1 MGNAGYPDLHAHI
14 AELDRQ
20 GLLIRVQRPINKD
33 TEMHP
38 LVRWQ
43 FRGGIPEAERKA
55 FLFENVVDSKGRKY
69 DIPVAV
75 GILASNRQIYS
86 VGIGCAVENIQQK
99 WGYAEAHPIPP
110 MLVDNPPCQE
120 IVMRGAELTQGNGV
134 DALPIPISTPGFD
147 NAPYASC
154 SMFITKDP
162 DTGLQN
168 IGNYRAMV
176 KSPTRMGMNPEIEL
190 NQGIH
195 EHFLKYKARG
205 EKMPVV
211 LMLGAPPAITF
222 TSVHKLPKHLD
233 ELAVAGGLV
242 GAPIRVC
249 KAKTVDLIV
258 PAEAEIVV
266 EGYIDTEWLEPEGS
280 FGESH
285 GYMNLKEYNA
295 FFDVTAITRRKD
307 AVLVSI
313 ISQVT
318 PSESSLIKRVAYEP
332 AFLHHL
338 RHHLNISGVT
348 RVFMH
353 EPLTNLRKLIV
364 IQMKS
369 DTLDAEIWRAL
380 YGASSYSSSV
390 GKMTIAVNEDIDPEN
405 LDMVMWA
412 LAYRMRPHQ
421 DMRVLDHKDMGHG
434 PRAGAEDTHYEA
446 DGLGDADQCH
456 AQAPVSADLTAG
468 AGIHGRRQ
476 SDLGRARAAGLEAGS
491 AVVRLFARSMAGG
504 IPSRGRARDAERIL
518 DDGRGDQTATAQR
531 QAAER
536 SVSVALENNCLR
548 LHRPNTSL
556 GYSGNRPGGN
566 EGGVP
571 ARWPKNVVMRATL
584 PPIFSTSLR
593 NLSMPSS
600 ISP

>member
-1 MGNAGYPDLHAHI
+1 MRNASYPDLHAHI

-20 GLLIRVQRPINKD
+20 GLLVRVRRPINKD

-43 FRGGIPEAERKA
+43 FRGGIPEDERKA
-55 FLFENVVDSKGRKY
+55 FLFENVVDSKGRQY
-69 DIPVAV
+69 NIPVAV

-86 VGIGCAVENIQQK
+86 VGIGCDVAKIQEK
-99 WGYAEAHPIPP
+99 WTYAEAHPIAPV
-110 MLVDNPPCQE
+110 LVDNPPCQE
-120 IVMRGAELTQGNGV
+120 IVIEGAELTKGHGV

-154 SMFITKDP
+154 SMFITRDP

-205 EKMPVV
+205 EKMPVA

-242 GAPIRVC
+242 GAPIKVC
-249 KAKTVDLIV
+249 KAKTVDLVV

-266 EGYIDTEWLEPEGS
+266 EGYLDTEWLEPEGS

-295 FFDVTAITRRKD
+295 FFDVTAITRRKR

-364 IQMKS
+364 IQLKA

-446 DGLGDADQCH
+446 TDSAMLINAMLKRPYPPISLPAREFMEGAKAIWQELGLPPLKPE
-456 AQAPVSADLTAG
+456 APWFGYS
-468 AGIHGRRQ
+468 
-476 SDLGRARAAGLEAGS
+476 LGQWPEEFRVEAERAARSEYWTTGE
-491 AVVRLFARSMAGG
+491 VIKQRRRNDKRLND
-504 IPSRGRARDAERIL
+504 PYL
-518 DDGRGDQTATAQR
+518 
-531 QAAER
+531 
-536 SVSVALENNCLR
+536 
-548 LHRPNTSL
+548 SL
-556 GYSGNRPGGN
+556 
-566 EGGVP
+566 
-571 ARWPKNVVMRATL
+571 
-584 PPIFSTSLR
+584 
-593 NLSMPSS
+593 
-600 ISP
+600 

>member
-1 MGNAGYPDLHAHI
+1 LEEAMKDFGYPDLHAHI
-14 AELDRQ
+14 AALEQ
-20 GLLIRVQRPINKD
+20 KGLLVRVTRPINKD
-33 TEMHP
+33 SEMHP

-43 FRGGIPEAERKA
+43 FRGGIPESERKA
-55 FLFENVVDSKGRKY
+55 FLFEDVTDSTGRRY

-75 GILASNRQIYS
+75 GILASNREIYG
-86 VGIGCAVENIQQK
+86 VGIGCDVEKIKEKWDQAERHPVAPVLVEN
-99 WGYAEAHPIPP
+99 PR
-110 MLVDNPPCQE
+110 CQE
-120 IVMRGAELTQGNGV
+120 IVIEGEELNQPGNGV

-162 DTGLQN
+162 ETGLQN
-168 IGNYRAMV
+168 IGNYRSMV
-176 KSPTRMGMNPEIEL
+176 KSRTRMGMNPEIEL

-205 EKMPVV
+205 EKMPVA

-249 KAKTVDLIV
+249 RGKTVDLVV
-258 PAEAEIVV
+258 PADAEIVV
-266 EGYIDTEWLEPEGS
+266 EGYLDTEWLEPEGS

-295 FFDVTAITRRKD
+295 YFDVTAITRRKD

-369 DTLDAEIWRAL
+369 DTLDAEVWRAL

-412 LAYRMRPHQ
+412 MAYRMRPHE

-434 PRAGAEDTHYEA
+434 PRAGADDNHYEA
-446 DGLGDADQCH
+446 NDSAMLINAMLKRPYPPISLPARPYMENAKKIWEELGLPPLKPEMPWYGY
-456 AQAPVSADLTAG
+456 
-468 AGIHGRRQ
+468 
-476 SDLGRARAAGLEAGS
+476 
-491 AVVRLFARSMAGG
+491 
-504 IPSRGRARDAERIL
+504 
-518 DDGRGDQTATAQR
+518 
-531 QAAER
+531 
-536 SVSVALENNCLR
+536 
-548 LHRPNTSL
+548 SL
-556 GYSGNRPGGN
+556 GQ
-566 EGGVP
+566 
-571 ARWPKNVVMRATL
+571 WPEEFQVEADRAVRSEYWTTGEVIKQRRRNDKRL
-584 PPIFSTSLR
+584 NDPYLSL
-593 NLSMPSS
+593 
-600 ISP
+600 

>member
-1 MGNAGYPDLHAHI
+1 MDHPGYSDLHAHI
-14 AELDRQ
+14 AALDRE
-20 GLLIRVQRPINKD
+20 GLLVRVQRPINKD

-43 FRGGIPEAERKA
+43 FRGGIPESQRKA
-55 FLFENVVDSKGRKY
+55 FLFENVVDSTGRRY

-75 GILASNRQIYS
+75 GILASSREIYS
-86 VGIGCAVENIQQK
+86 VGIGCDVSLIKQK
-99 WGYAEAHPIPP
+99 WDHAEQHQVPP
-110 MLVDNPPCQE
+110 VLVDRPRCQE
-120 IVMRGAELTQGNGV
+120 IVVEGTALREPGRGV
-134 DALPIPISTPGFD
+134 DSLPIPISTPGFD

-154 SMFITKDP
+154 SMFVSRDP

-176 KSPTRMGMNPEIEL
+176 KSPTRMGMNPEVEL

-195 EHFLKYKARG
+195 EHWLKYKARG
-205 EKMPVV
+205 ERMPVALV
-211 LMLGAPPAITF
+211 LGAPPAITF
-222 TSVHKLPKHLD
+222 ASVHKLPKHLD
-233 ELAVAGGLV
+233 EIAVAGGLV

-249 KAKTVDLIV
+249 KARTVDLIV

-266 EGYIDTEWLEPEGS
+266 EGYLDTEWLEPEGS

-295 FFDVTAITRRKD
+295 FMDVTAITRRRD

-364 IQMKS
+364 IQMRA

-380 YGASSYSSSV
+380 YGASAFSSAV
-390 GKMTIAVNEDIDPEN
+390 GKMIIAVNEDIEPEN
-405 LDMVMWA
+405 LDMLFWA
-412 LAYRMRPHQ
+412 MAYRMRPHQ
-421 DMRVLDHKDMGHG
+421 DLRILDHKDMGHG
-434 PRAGAEDTHYEA
+434 PRTGADDNHYEA
-446 DGLGDADQCH
+446 TDSAMLINAMLKRPYPPISLPAKEFMENAKAIWEELGLPALRPEMPWYGY
-456 AQAPVSADLTAG
+456 S
-468 AGIHGRRQ
+468 
-476 SDLGRARAAGLEAGS
+476 LGQWPEEFRIEAERAA
-491 AVVRLFARSMAGG
+491 RSEYWTTG
-504 IPSRGRARDAERIL
+504 EVL
-518 DDGRGDQTATAQR
+518 AQR
-531 QAAER
+531 R
-536 SVSVALENNCLR
+536 RNDKR
-548 LHRPNTSL
+548 LNDPFL
-556 GYSGNRPGGN
+556 Q
-566 EGGVP
+566 
-571 ARWPKNVVMRATL
+571 L
-584 PPIFSTSLR
+584 
-593 NLSMPSS
+593 
-600 ISP
+600 

>member
-1 MGNAGYPDLHAHI
+1 MPSVALRLQAQAAKLEEHMNDLGYPDLHAHI
-14 AELDRQ
+14 AALEDK
-20 GLLIRVQRPINKD
+20 GLLIRVARPINKD

-43 FRGGIPEAERKA
+43 FRGGIPERERKA
-55 FLFENVVDSKGRKY
+55 FLFQNVTDSKGRRY

-75 GILASNRQIYS
+75 GILASSREIYS
-86 VGIGCAVENIQQK
+86 VGIGCGVEHIQRK
-99 WGYAEAHPIPP
+99 WEEAEQRQRPP
-110 MLVDNPPCQE
+110 VTVDNPRCQE
-120 IVMRGAELTQGNGV
+120 IVVEGDALSRPGAGV

-154 SMFITKDP
+154 SMFVTKDP

-205 EKMPVV
+205 EKMPVA

-222 TSVHKLPKHLD
+222 ASVHKLPKHVD

-249 KAKTVDLIV
+249 KARTVDLMV

-266 EGYIDTEWLEPEGS
+266 EGFIDTEWLEPEGS

-295 FFDVTAITRRKD
+295 YFDVTAITRRRD

-364 IQMKS
+364 IQLKA
-369 DTLDAEIWRAL
+369 DTLDAEVWRAL
-380 YGASSYSSSV
+380 YGASSFSSSV

-412 LAYRMRPHQ
+412 MAYRMRPHQ

-434 PRAGAEDTHYEA
+434 PRAGADDNHYEA
-446 DGLGDADQCH
+446 NDSAMLINAMLKRPYPPISLPARPFMENAKQIWQELGLPPLKPE
-456 AQAPVSADLTAG
+456 APWYGYS
-468 AGIHGRRQ
+468 
-476 SDLGRARAAGLEAGS
+476 LGQWPEEFQLEAER
-491 AVVRLFARSMAGG
+491 AVRSEYWTTGEVIKQRRRNDKRLND
-504 IPSRGRARDAERIL
+504 PYL
-518 DDGRGDQTATAQR
+518 
-531 QAAER
+531 
-536 SVSVALENNCLR
+536 
-548 LHRPNTSL
+548 
-556 GYSGNRPGGN
+556 
-566 EGGVP
+566 
-571 ARWPKNVVMRATL
+571 TL
-584 PPIFSTSLR
+584 
-593 NLSMPSS
+593 
-600 ISP
+600 

>member
-1 MGNAGYPDLHAHI
+1 MNHGYPDLHAHI
-14 AELDRQ
+14 SALDQ
-20 GLLIRVQRPINKD
+20 KGLLVRVQRPINKD
-33 TEMHP
+33 TEMHA

-43 FRGGIPEAERKA
+43 FRGGIPEPQRKA
-55 FLFENVVDSKGRKY
+55 FLFENVTDSTGRRF

-75 GILASNRQIYS
+75 GILAANREIYG
-86 VGIGCAVENIQQK
+86 VGIGCNVDHIKQKWDYAEQHQVEPLMVEN
-99 WGYAEAHPIPP
+99 P
-110 MLVDNPPCQE
+110 VCQE
-120 IVMRGAELTQGNGV
+120 IVVQGDALNEPGMGV

-154 SMFITKDP
+154 SMFISKDP

-176 KSPTRMGMNPEIEL
+176 KSRTRMGMNPEIEL

-205 EKMPVV
+205 EKVPVAI
-211 LMLGAPPAITF
+211 LLGAPPAVTF
-222 TSVHKLPKHLD
+222 ASVHKLPKHLD
-233 ELAVAGGLV
+233 EMAVAGGLV

-249 KAKTVDLIV
+249 KAKTVDLVV
-258 PAEAEIVV
+258 PAEAEIVI

-295 FFDVTAITRRKD
+295 YLDVTAITRRKN

-364 IQMKS
+364 IQLKS
-369 DTLDAEIWRAL
+369 DTLEAEIWRAL
-380 YGASSYSSSV
+380 YGASSFSSAV
-390 GKMTIAVNEDIDPEN
+390 GKMTIAVNEDIEPEN

-412 LAYRMRPHQ
+412 MAYRMRPHL
-421 DMRVLDHKDMGHG
+421 DLRILDHKDMGHG

-446 DGLGDADQCH
+446 TDSAMLINAMLKRPYPPISLPAKQYMENAKVIWEELGLPPLKPEMPWYGY
-456 AQAPVSADLTAG
+456 S
-468 AGIHGRRQ
+468 
-476 SDLGRARAAGLEAGS
+476 LGQWPEEFQ
-491 AVVRLFARSMAGG
+491 VE
-504 IPSRGRARDAERIL
+504 AERATRSEYWTTGEIL
-518 DDGRGDQTATAQR
+518 KQR
-531 QAAER
+531 R
-536 SVSVALENNCLR
+536 RNDKR
-548 LHRPNTSL
+548 LNDPYLSL
-556 GYSGNRPGGN
+556 
-566 EGGVP
+566 
-571 ARWPKNVVMRATL
+571 
-584 PPIFSTSLR
+584 
-593 NLSMPSS
+593 
-600 ISP
+600 

>member
-1 MGNAGYPDLHAHI
+1 MDTFGYSDLHAHI
-14 AELDRQ
+14 AALEDS
-20 GLLIRVQRPINKD
+20 GHLLRVRRPINKD

-43 FRGGIPEAERKA
+43 FRGGIPESERKA
-55 FLFENVVDSKGRKY
+55 FLFENVVDSTGRKF

-75 GILASNRQIYS
+75 GILASNREIYS
-86 VGIGCAVENIQQK
+86 IGIGCAVDKIKEN
-99 WGYAEAHPIPP
+99 WDRAEQHQIAPV
-110 MLVDNPPCQE
+110 MVDNPSCQE
-120 IVMRGAELTQGNGV
+120 IVIQGPALLERGKGV
-134 DALPIPISTPGFD
+134 DGLPIPISTPGFD

-176 KSPTRMGMNPEIEL
+176 KGQTRVGMNPEIEL

-195 EHFLKYKARG
+195 EHWLKYKARG
-205 EKMPVV
+205 ERMPAV
-211 LMLGAPPAITF
+211 LVLGAPPAITF
-222 TSVHKLPKHLD
+222 ASVHKLPKHLD

-242 GAPIRVC
+242 NAPIRVC
-249 KAKTVDLIV
+249 KATTVDIVV

-295 FFDVTAITRRKD
+295 FMDVTAITRRKD

-338 RHHLNISGVT
+338 RRHLNISGVK

-364 IQMKS
+364 LQMEAG
-369 DTLDAEIWRAL
+369 TLEAEVWRAL
-380 YGASSYSSSV
+380 YGASSYSSAV
-390 GKMTIAVNEDIDPEN
+390 GKMVIAVNEDIEPEN
-405 LDMVMWA
+405 LDMVFWA
-412 LAYRMRPHQ
+412 MSYRMRPHQ

-434 PRAGAEDTHYEA
+434 PRTGADDNHYEA
-446 DGLGDADQCH
+446 TD
-456 AQAPVSADLTAG
+456 SAMLINAM
-468 AGIHGRRQ
+468 
-476 SDLGRARAAGLEAGS
+476 LK
-491 AVVRLFARSMAGG
+491 
-504 IPSRGRARDAERIL
+504 
-518 DDGRGDQTATAQR
+518 
-531 QAAER
+531 
-536 SVSVALENNCLR
+536 
-548 LHRPNTSL
+548 RPFPPISL
-556 GYSGNRPGGN
+556 
-566 EGGVP
+566 P
-571 ARWPKNVVMRATL
+571 ARPFMENAKKIWDELGLPALKPEMPWYGYPLGQWPEEFQREADRATRSEYWKTGEEL
-584 PPIFSTSLR
+584 IEKRRKDKRLNDPYLD
-593 NLSMPSS
+593 L
-600 ISP
+600 

>member
-1 MGNAGYPDLHAHI
+1 MSDLKYSDLHTHLA
-14 AELDRQ
+14 ALEKQ
-20 GLLIRVQRPINKD
+20 GLLIRVKRPINKD
-33 TEMHP
+33 TEMHA

-43 FRGGIPEAERKA
+43 FRGGIPEADRKA

-69 DIPVAV
+69 EMPVAV
-75 GILASNRQIYS
+75 GVLATSQKIYS
-86 VGIGCAVENIQQK
+86 AALGCAIADIGKHWNRAENHQI
-99 WGYAEAHPIPP
+99 EPV
-110 MLVDNPPCQE
+110 MVDNPPCQE
-120 IVMRGAELTQGNGV
+120 IVYQGADLNNGHGV

-162 DTGLQN
+162 DTGKQN

-205 EKMPVV
+205 EKRMPVA
-211 LMLGAPPAITF
+211 LLLGSPPAITF
-222 TSVHKLPKHLD
+222 ASVHKLPKHLD

-242 GAPIRVC
+242 GAPINVC

-266 EGYIDTEWLEPEGS
+266 EGFIDTEWLEPEGS

-295 FFDVTAITRRKD
+295 FFDVTCITRRKD

-338 RHHLNISGVT
+338 QHHLNISGVT

-364 IQMKS
+364 IQLKS
-369 DTLDAEIWRAL
+369 GTLEAEVWRAL
-380 YGASSYSSSV
+380 YGASSFSSSV
-390 GKMTIAVNEDIDPEN
+390 GKLTIAVNDDIDPEN

-412 LAYRMRPHQ
+412 MSYRMRPHQ

-434 PRAGAEDTHYEA
+434 PRAGAEDNHYEA
-446 DGLGDADQCH
+446 ND
-456 AQAPVSADLTAG
+456 SAMLINAMLKRPYPPISLP
-468 AGIHGRRQ
+468 AKEFMEKAKAIWEE
-476 SDLGRARAAGLEAGS
+476 LNL
-491 AVVRLFARSMAGG
+491 
-504 IPSRGRARDAERIL
+504 P
-518 DDGRGDQTATAQR
+518 
-531 QAAER
+531 
-536 SVSVALENNCLR
+536 ALKPEM
-548 LHRPNTSL
+548 PWYGYSL
-556 GYSGNRPGGN
+556 GQ
-566 EGGVP
+566 
-571 ARWPKNVVMRATL
+571 WPEEFQIEADRAVKSEYWTTGE
-584 PPIFSTSLR
+584 IIKQKRR
-593 NLSMPSS
+593 NDKRLNDPYLELE
-600 ISP
+600 

>member
-1 MGNAGYPDLHAHI
+1 MKYLGYPDLHAHI
-14 AELDRQ
+14 AALEEK
-20 GLLIRVQRPINKD
+20 GLLVRVQRPINKD
-33 TEMHP
+33 TEMHA

-43 FRGGIPEAERKA
+43 FRGGIPESQRKA
-55 FLFENVVDSKGRKY
+55 FLFEHVTDGTGRRY

-75 GILASNRQIYS
+75 GILASNREIYS
-86 VGIGCAVENIQQK
+86 VGIGCAVENIKQK
-99 WGYAEAHPIPP
+99 WDHAEQHQVEPL
-110 MLVDNPPCQE
+110 MVENPRCQE
-120 IVMRGAELTQGNGV
+120 IVVQGAALNEPGKGI

-154 SMFITKDP
+154 SMFISKDP

-176 KSPTRMGMNPEIEL
+176 KGRTRLGMNPEIEL

-195 EHFLKYKARG
+195 EHWLKYKARG
-205 EKMPVV
+205 EKVPVA
-211 LMLGAPPAITF
+211 LLLGAPPVVTF
-222 TSVHKLPKHLD
+222 AAVHKLPKHLD

-258 PAEAEIVV
+258 PADAEIVV

-295 FFDVTAITRRKD
+295 FMDVTAITRRKD

-353 EPLTNLRKLIV
+353 EPLTNLRKLVV
-364 IQMKS
+364 IQLAA
-369 DTLDAEIWRAL
+369 DTLEAEIWRAL
-380 YGASSYSSSV
+380 YGASAFSSAV
-390 GKMTIAVNEDIDPEN
+390 GKMIIAVNEDIEPEN
-405 LDMVMWA
+405 LDMVFWA
-412 LAYRMRPHQ
+412 MAYRMRPHR
-421 DMRVLDHKDMGHG
+421 DLRILDHKDMGHG
-434 PRAGAEDTHYEA
+434 PRTSAEDNHYEA
-446 DGLGDADQCH
+446 TDSAMLINAMLKRPFPPISLPARQYMENAKAIWEELGLPPLKPEMPWYGY
-456 AQAPVSADLTAG
+456 S
-468 AGIHGRRQ
+468 
-476 SDLGRARAAGLEAGS
+476 LGQWPEEFQLEAERAARGEYWQTGEELVAKRRNDK
-491 AVVRLFARSMAGG
+491 RLND
-504 IPSRGRARDAERIL
+504 PYL
-518 DDGRGDQTATAQR
+518 
-531 QAAER
+531 
-536 SVSVALENNCLR
+536 
-548 LHRPNTSL
+548 SL
-556 GYSGNRPGGN
+556 
-566 EGGVP
+566 
-571 ARWPKNVVMRATL
+571 
-584 PPIFSTSLR
+584 
-593 NLSMPSS
+593 
-600 ISP
+600 